1 MSKLHIV
8 TVATDPLYYYNYLKE
23 SCARNNN
30 NIVTLGF
37 GRKWRGFAWKFNLM
51 IKYLSKLP
59 LTEYVCFVDGYD
71 VVCCRNLDTL
81 INDFIKIK
89 KERKCKI
96 VVGHDKIYKEGKDL
110 ENHKLSYVYVNSRCK
125 NQSLNSGTYIGLV
138 KDVLEILKKTYNLDP
153 KDNVDDQVLL
163 TEICKNTYDIY
174 IYVNNLLFLTMIKTH
189 QEIDNYLIINKNGI
203 IYNDNKPYFIHGAGD
218 TFLDNV
224 IKKLGYK
231 INNNIIQNQI
241 LNKQYKKD
249 PYNIVYEDDEY
260 KSTINN
266 DHNYYHFILFL
277 LLAILILYNRL

>member
-8 TVATDPLYYYNYLKE
+8 TVATDPLYYYNYLKL
-23 SCARNNN
+23 SCKRNNN
-30 NIVTLGF
+30 EIVTLGF

-51 IKYLSKLP
+51 IKYLSKLQP
-59 LTEYVCFVDGYD
+59 DDYVCFVDGYD

-81 INDFIKIK
+81 IDNFIKIK
-89 KERKCKI
+89 NKKKCKI

-110 ENHKLSYVYVNSRCK
+110 ENHKLSYVYVNSVCK

-138 KDVLEILKKTYNLDP
+138 QDVLDILKQTYSIDP

-163 TEICKNTYDIY
+163 TEICKKTNDIY
-174 IYVNNLLFLTMIKTH
+174 IDVDNQLFLTMIKTH
-189 QEIDNYLIINKNGI
+189 EEIDSYLTIDKTGI
-203 IYNDNKPYFIHGAGD
+203 TYNNNKPYFIHGAGD

-231 INNNIIQNQI
+231 INNKIIQNQI

-249 PYNIVYEDDEY
+249 PYNIVYEDEEID
-260 KSTINN
+260 N
-266 DHNYYHFILFL
+266 DYNYTHIILFL
-277 LLAILILYNRL
+277 LLALLLFNRV